1 MSESLMILTPLLSP
15 FIGGIICIFFWKHLK
30 VQKTVY
36 LIFTLITLIGSLVLI
51 QQVQEQGMLT
61 IQAGNW
67 KAPFGITLIVD
78 MLSAL
83 MLSASAILG
92 VVIHFFSLSHT
103 SVTYE
108 RKAFGFYPALLL
120 MLFGIHGALIT
131 GDIFNLY
138 VWFEVMLIAS
148 FVLLTLGGEKGQLEG
163 AVKYVTI
170 NFVASALFLAGIGI
184 VYGITGST
192 NMAQLS
198 VQLHA
203 EEASPLLHVGLLFFI
218 TSFGIKAALFP
229 LFFWLPASYHTPPIA
244 ISAIIAGLL
253 TKVGIYALFRTA
265 IFIFPSDNPS
275 LRQLILVLAG
285 LTMLTGIM
293 GAIAQKDYRKVLS
306 YLIISHMG
314 YMVMGLGIGTTAA
327 LTGAIFYILHSIVV
341 KSNLFF
347 IGGLVGQCSDTFA
360 LDRAGG
366 IYKRLP
372 LLSTCFF
379 ISAMSLSGIPPLS
392 GFWGKYALA
401 QAGLIRGDYIIVA
414 VSLLT
419 GLLTLYVISRVWL
432 QVFLKEKPEEKAE
445 QKNEEKE
452 RYFVGRHKGM
462 YTTVI
467 LLMFIILVMSFYAQP
482 FVYWSET
489 AAEQLLNR
497 QEYIENVLGK

>member
-1 MSESLMILTPLLSP
+1 MSETLMIITPLLSP
-15 FIGGIICIFFWKHLK
+15 FLGGILCIFFWKRLK
-30 VQKTVY
+30 AQKAIY
-36 LIFTLITLIGSLVLI
+36 LFFTLITLLGSFMLF
-51 QQVQEQGMLT
+51 QQVQEQGMLS

-83 MLSASAILG
+83 MLCASAILG
-92 VVIHFFSLSHT
+92 LVIHFFSLSHT
-103 SVTYE
+103 SVTHE
-108 RKAFGFYPALLL
+108 RKQFGFYPALLL

-170 NFVASALFLAGIGI
+170 NFIASALFLAGIGI
-184 VYGITGST
+184 LYGITGST

-203 EEASPLLHVGLLFFI
+203 AEITPLVYVGFLFFL

-265 IFIFPSDNPS
+265 IFIFPSDSPS
-275 LRQLILVLAG
+275 LRQLILIVAG
-285 LTMLTGIM
+285 LTMLAGIM
-293 GAIAQKDYRKVLS
+293 GAIAQKDYRKILS

-314 YMVMGLGIGTTAA
+314 YMVMGLGIGTVAA
-327 LTGAIFYILHSIVV
+327 VTGAIFYILHSIFV

-347 IGGLVGQCSDTFA
+347 IGGLIGQCSDTFA
-360 LDRAGG
+360 LDRSGG
-366 IYKRLP
+366 LYKRLP

-379 ISAMSLSGIPPLS
+379 LSAMSLSGIPPLS

-401 QAGLIRGDYIIVA
+401 QAGLISGDYLIVA
-414 VSLLT
+414 ISLLT
-419 GLLTLYVISRVWL
+419 GLLTLYIISRVWL
-432 QVFLKEKPEEKAE
+432 QVFLKAKPRGQTGHNDEK
-445 QKNEEKE
+445 KE
-452 RYFVGRHKGM
+452 VYFVAKHKGM
-462 YTTVI
+462 YTTII
-467 LLMFIILVMSFYAQP
+467 LLMLVVLIMSFYVEP
-482 FVYWSET
+482 FIHWSES
-489 AAEQLLNR
+489 AAGQLLNR
-497 QEYIENVLGK
+497 QEYIENVLGQ

>member
-1 MSESLMILTPLLSP
+1 MTKTLLILTPLLSP
-15 FIGGIICIFFWKHLK
+15 FIGGILCIFFWNKLNAQK
-30 VQKTVY
+30 VIY
-36 LIFTLITLIGSLVLI
+36 LLCSMIALLGSIMLI
-51 QQVQEQGMLT
+51 QQVNQQGMLS

-83 MLSASAILG
+83 MLTASALLG

-103 SVTYE
+103 SVSYE
-108 RKAFGFYPALLL
+108 RKQFGFYPALLF

-148 FVLLTLGGEKGQLEG
+148 FVLLTLGGKKGQLEG

-170 NFVASALFLAGIGI
+170 NFIASALFLTGIGI
-184 VYGITGST
+184 LYGITGST

-198 VQLHA
+198 VQLHDA
-203 EEASPLLHVGLLFFI
+203 EITPLVHIGFLFFL

-253 TKVGIYALFRTA
+253 TKVGVYALFRTA
-265 IFIFPSDNPS
+265 IFIFPSDHPA

-285 LTMLTGIM
+285 LTMLAGIM
-293 GAIAQKDYRKVLS
+293 GAISQKDYRKILS

-314 YMVMGLGIGTTAA
+314 YMIMGMGIGTAAA
-327 LTGAIFYILHSIVV
+327 LTGAVFYILHSIVV

-347 IGGLVGQCSDTFA
+347 IGGMIGQSSKTFD
-360 LDRAGG
+360 LDRSGG
-366 IYKRLP
+366 LYKKLP
-372 LLSTCFF
+372 LLSSCFF
-379 ISAMSLSGIPPLS
+379 LSALSLSGIPPLS
-392 GFWGKYALA
+392 GFWGKYVLA
-401 QAGLIRGDYIIVA
+401 QAGLVSGDYLIVG

-419 GLLTLYVISRVWL
+419 GLLTLYVVSRVWL
-432 QVFLKEKPEEKAE
+432 QVFLKHKPEEHPSSMHKSGE
-445 QKNEEKE
+445 QH
-452 RYFVGRHKGM
+452 FATQHKGM
-462 YTTVI
+462 YLTI
-467 LLMFIILVMSFYAQP
+467 LILMLVVLSMSFYAEP
-482 FVYWSET
+482 FIRWSET
-489 AAEQLLNR
+489 AANHLLDR
-497 QEYIENVLGK
+497 EMYIENVLGK